1 MSVTLKALSVLLCYP
16 DAELYHAL
24 PEIGQALQAD
34 ELLPVEHKTAI
45 QQLMTDFQTS
55 DLIKLQE
62 NYVLLFDRGRQLS
75 LHIFEHIHGESRDR
89 GQAMVDLMAMYQ
101 NNGFEMNAHE
111 LPDYLPLFLE
121 YLAQRPHDEARELLS
136 HIVAILHSL
145 AQRLEAKQS
154 PYYVIFDAL
163 SALAGQERAD
173 RQQVPTSNA
182 ETDETILNMDKIWE
196 EETVS
201 FMANPNS
208 CGGQTVEQPLKFTPP
223 KQANTH

>member
-1 MSVTLKALSVLLCYP
+1 MSVTLKTLSVLLCYP
-16 DAELYHAL
+16 DSELYHAL

-34 ELLPVEHKTAI
+34 DTLPSEHKMAV
-45 QQLMTDFQTS
+45 QQLMTDFQAT

-89 GQAMVDLMAMYQ
+89 GQAMVDLMTMYQ

-121 YLAQRPHDEARELLS
+121 YLAQRPHDEAKELLS
-136 HIVAILHSL
+136 HIVSILHSL

-154 PYYVIFDAL
+154 PYFVIFDAL
-163 SALAGQERAD
+163 SGLIGQQRAD
-173 RQQVPTSNA
+173 SRQVPKSDV
-182 ETDETILNMDKIWE
+182 ETDETILNMDEIWE
-196 EETVS
+196 EETVR
-201 FMANPNS
+201 FMANSNS
-208 CGGQTVEQPLKFTPP
+208 CAEQTAEQPLKFTPP
-223 KQANTH
+223 KQANAH